1 MLGEL
6 SRLDVIT
13 PQRASAFRARITAAK
28 YADRIPLPSEMQNS
42 TGMPEELRVP
52 LVRWALARDSHPAAG
67 LALLFQHL
75 LPVPL
80 AIVDRALGK
89 DMRAWL
95 MEAGILEEDEG
106 GVRAR
111 LRMVVAD
118 DVAIWSDDAAAGVE
132 AVMTPGPTTAD
143 LLNVLPAKLSGSFLD
158 VGTGPGTLALV
169 AARRGASRVVA
180 TDISERAVALARF
193 NAAFNELTVDVRA
206 GDLLAPI
213 AAERFDWVIS
223 QPPYVT
229 HPSDQPGVTFLHGG
243 EKGDELAFRLLG
255 DLAPHLRPRGVG
267 IVLFDSPVRQNAT
280 LEARVREAVGSIPDI
295 SVFSQGGLGPDRQA
309 LGYAAL
315 ADPTFG
321 KAYHEAAIRYR
332 SHLLRQGISEVT
344 HSLVLVRAADGDD
357 HSGWTM
363 SLTVARFPNDWSEV
377 RAFMRGIDLAVAG
390 EDAIASAHV
399 RPRDGAM
406 VVIEREP
413 GAARDGEARS
423 IRFGTPSVALDREL
437 TQAGAAIF
445 DLLAAESSVASTIER
460 FASAMER
467 PAADV
472 RPLVTSFVRDCLVRA
487 LLVPD

>member
-1 MLGEL
+1 MLGDL
-6 SRLDVIT
+6 SRLGAIT
-13 PQRASAFRARITAAK
+13 PERASSFRARITAAK
-28 YADRIPLPSEMQNS
+28 YADRIPLPPESQNT

-52 LVRWALARDSHPAAG
+52 LIAWALARDSHPAAG

-75 LPVPL
+75 QPVPL
-80 AIVDRALGK
+80 AVVDRALGK

-95 MEAGILEEDEG
+95 VQAGILDEDVG
-106 GVRAR
+106 VVRAR

-118 DVAIWSDDAAAGVE
+118 GVFIWSDDVAAGRE

-143 LLNVLPAKLSGSFLD
+143 LIDLLPVKLSGSFLD

-169 AARRGASRVVA
+169 AARRGADRVVA
-180 TDISERAVALARF
+180 TDISERAVALTRF
-193 NAAFNELTVDVRA
+193 NAAFNGLTVDVRA
-206 GDLLAPI
+206 GDLLAPV
-213 AAERFDWVIS
+213 AGERFDWVMS
-223 QPPYVT
+223 QPPYVS

-243 EKGDELAFRLLG
+243 QKGDELAFRLLG
-255 DLAPHLRPRGVG
+255 DLGMHLRPRGVAL
-267 IVLFDSPVRQNAT
+267 VLFDSPVRQNAT
-280 LEARVREAVGSIPDI
+280 LDARVREAVGPALDI

-321 KAYHEAAIRYR
+321 DAYREAAVRYR
-332 SHLLRQGISEVT
+332 AHLLRQGINEVT
-344 HSLVLVRAADGDD
+344 HSLVLVRAADGAG

-363 SLTVARFPNDWSEV
+363 SLVVARFPNDWNEV
-377 RAFMRGIDLAVAG
+377 RSFLKGIDLAVAG

-399 RPRDGAM
+399 RPREGAM

-413 GAARDGEARS
+413 GGARDAEVRS
-423 IRFGTPSVALDREL
+423 IRFGAASVALDREL
-437 TQAGAAIF
+437 TQAGGVIF
-445 DLLAAESSVASTIER
+445 DLLASESSVASVIER

-472 RPLVTSFVRDCLVRA
+472 RPLVTSFVRDCLLRA